1 MTLLD
6 APKYDLALP
15 TGDRPCCMS
24 ARALLIALFI
34 GFWFVAGR
42 PVDFPWNWYTHL
54 RGRSTINT
62 FLTDVE
68 KNDLSA
74 AYSLW
79 IHDPEWQK
87 HPQQNGAYDFNRF
100 QQDWSPNSNEKRVWR
115 YPQPRETA
123 AARISGNV
131 LLVGILING
140 LKSKA
145 LFLNYDPRT
154 KQLGFSPAELYLGPV
169 EGGGLWTRHRRCFA
183 GIRCVG
189 ARFHRGMLAIY
200 LP

>member
-6 APKYDLALP
+6 APKYD
-15 TGDRPCCMS
+15 S
-24 ARALLIALFI
+24 ARAHRRQTMLYVCAGLLIALFI

-74 AYSLW
+74 AYGLW

-100 QQDWSPNSNEKRVWR
+100 QQDWSPNSNENEYGAIRSHEIV
-115 YPQPRETA
+115 

-154 KQLGFSPAELYLGPV
+154 KQLGFSPVELYLGP
-169 EGGGLWTRHRRCFA
+169 
-183 GIRCVG
+183 
-189 ARFHRGMLAIY
+189 
-200 LP
+200 